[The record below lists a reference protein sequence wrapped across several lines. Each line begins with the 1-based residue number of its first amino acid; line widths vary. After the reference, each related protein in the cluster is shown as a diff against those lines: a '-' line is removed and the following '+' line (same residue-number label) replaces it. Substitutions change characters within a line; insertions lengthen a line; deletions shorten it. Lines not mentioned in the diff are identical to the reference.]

1 MSSPAET
8 AALAALQADWP
19 RWEVW
24 TVHRYIG
31 GTVWCAR
38 RRDDHQKVINA
49 DSPGHL
55 GEYLEAEA
63 TL

>member
-1 MSSPAET
+1 MRHPNDET
-8 AALAALQADWP
+8 VAHLECDWP
-19 RWEVW
+19 NWQFW

-38 RRDDHQKVINA
+38 RRDDHKRVLNA

-55 GEYLEAEA
+55 AEYLELEA
-63 TL
+63 LR